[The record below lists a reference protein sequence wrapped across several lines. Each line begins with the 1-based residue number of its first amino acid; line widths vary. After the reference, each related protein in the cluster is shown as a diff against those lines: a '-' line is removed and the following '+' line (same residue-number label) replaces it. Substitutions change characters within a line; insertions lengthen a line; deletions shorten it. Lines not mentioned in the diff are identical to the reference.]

1 MANSPR
7 IHDPLFGLKAW
18 HGRVEY
24 LFKPIH
30 SFIACGTQ
38 SDPEFSPL
46 GPEVAIV
53 NAGIPV
59 GESYDY
65 RRRQYWMAAFTAASA
80 YALNRNDWD
89 LLVFLDTDVLV
100 GAVDFKS
107 LLNDFTGRPEEILS
121 PAWAETIGGP
131 ILALKRS
138 GVVRFMHKRIQS
150 NCVLDGAS
158 PDMMFGEDE
167 MKAIYS
173 GTWWNP
179 WPNHSS
185 MRQDY
190 SVNPNDPNPMGFL
203 NHPLIRQPHPDVV
216 DEYLKTQWS
225 QVVPL

>member
-89 LLVFLDTDVLV
+89 LLVLLDTDALV
-100 GAVDFKS
+100 GNVNFKQ
-107 LLNDFTGRPEEILS
+107 LFDEFIERGEVALS
-121 PAWAETIGGP
+121 PNWAGTPGGP
-131 ILALKRS
+131 LLAFKRM
-138 GVVRFMHKRIQS
+138 GVVRYLHQRTQS
-150 NCVLDGAS
+150 NCVASESS
-158 PDMMFGEDE
+158 PDMAFGEDE
-167 MKAIYS
+167 LKIVYN
-173 GTWWNP
+173 GIWWNP
-179 WPNHSS
+179 WPHIENV
-185 MRQDY
+185 RQDY

-203 NHPLIRQPHPDVV
+203 HCPFIRQPHPDVV

-225 QVVPL
+225 QVISL

>member
-7 IHDPLFGLKAW
+7 IHDTLFGLKAW

-65 RRRQYWMAAFTAASA
+65 KRRQYWMAAFTAASA

-89 LLVFLDTDVLV
+89 LLVFLDTDALV

-107 LLNDFTGRPEEILS
+107 LLNDFTGRQEEILS

-131 ILALKRS
+131 MLALKHS
-138 GVVRFMHKRIQS
+138 GVLRFMHKRIQS

-167 MKAIYS
+167 MKAIYN
-173 GTWWNP
+173 GRWWNP
-179 WPNHSS
+179 WPDHST

-203 NHPLIRQPHPDVV
+203 HCPFIRQPHPDVV
-216 DEYLKTQWS
+216 NEYLKTQWV
-225 QVVPL
+225 QAVPI